1 VTLKIFILGS
11 KKFIQFSI
19 GKSKFAEL
27 RPKWCILAGAN
38 GTHNVCICT
47 QHQNFKTMF
56 DVANLVKYTK
66 DSDIPIQKYQDCFDF
81 CFRFSSMQTSIASLL
96 SS

>member
-1 VTLKIFILGS
+1 MLCDVKNLHAQFKEVYP
-11 KKFIQFSI
+11 QFSI

-38 GTHNVCICT
+38 GIYSVCICT

-56 DVANLVKYTK
+56 DAVNLIKY
-66 DSDIPIQKYQDCFDF
+66 IHINL
-81 CFRFSSMQTSIASLL
+81 I
-96 SS
+96 